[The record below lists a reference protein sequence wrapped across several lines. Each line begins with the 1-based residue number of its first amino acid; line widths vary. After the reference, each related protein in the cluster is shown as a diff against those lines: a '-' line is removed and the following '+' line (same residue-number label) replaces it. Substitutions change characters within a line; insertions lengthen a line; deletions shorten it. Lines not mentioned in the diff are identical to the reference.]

1 MRYWKLGCLV
11 GFYLLASTACRS
23 TKKIGQAI
31 SKKDTVALIA
41 IPHVTY
47 EDTLQYISGL
57 IDSMRLHHFSYTTF
71 SAKTKVV
78 YSNKDGKQ
86 PDFIAF
92 IRMQKDSVIWLSLA
106 NDIGIEGIRM
116 IITPDTIKVMDKL
129 AKTIQIRPLSSLQEI
144 SQIPFSFTDLQ
155 KILIGEAIF
164 FEKEKV
170 YSYSA
175 KPNEYTMYS
184 NNGLFKNAVSVNGD
198 FQIEKSR
205 IDDLNPAL
213 NRRADLFYKDYE
225 RRDHIA
231 FSTLRE
237 IFISYKDN
245 FNVQMK
251 FKDYQFDPAI
261 TFPFTV
267 PKKFKKIP

>member
-1 MRYWKLGCLV
+1 MGWLV
-11 GFYLLASTACRS
+11 LFVVMFQIACRS

-31 SKKDTVALIA
+31 SKRDTVSLTIA
-41 IPHVTY
+41 PHSTY

-57 IDSMRLHHFSYTTF
+57 MDSMERHRSTFTTF

-78 YSNKDGKQ
+78 YTNKDGKQ

-92 IRMQKDSVIWLSLA
+92 IRMKKDSIIWLSLA

-116 IITPDTIKVMDKL
+116 VITADTIKVMDKL
-129 AKTIQIRPLSSLQEI
+129 AKTIQVRPLNALQEI

-164 FEKEKV
+164 FEKDQI

-175 KPNEYTMYS
+175 KPNEYIMFS
-184 NNGLFKNAVSVNGD
+184 NAGLFKNAVTLNGNYY
-198 FQIEKSR
+198 IEKSS
-205 IDDLNPAL
+205 IDDLNPTL
-213 NRRADLFYKDYE
+213 NRRADLFYKEYEQKDYV
-225 RRDHIA
+225 A

-237 IFISYKDN
+237 IFISYKEN
-245 FNVQMK
+245 FSVQMK
-251 FKDYQFDPAI
+251 FIDYQFNPVLS
-261 TFPFTV
+261 FPFTV